1 VLRALL
7 AILAAAAALAASA
20 AAPATPDAGTRLS
33 PPPAP
38 SIPIERGAVTTVI
51 VSADVGAPV
60 ERAVPSRAYARA
72 AAADAEQRWTDA
84 DALYADAIS
93 EWRAAARAQPSTAL
107 DLAILKA
114 ERERQRSQQL
124 ALRARAAANRAR
136 DAASARGDAGPRDG
150 RGLRDLREASDRLT
164 RRIEALE
171 EARLLRAKLMA
182 VRAVT
187 GRVPAALYTR
197 TRERLD
203 DALRLGL
210 VDPTAAGAARD
221 AALALAP
228 AGRGPSDAEIYLL
241 QCAVRAAAG
250 EPEAARLARAH
261 VTQAERDDPANIPSL
276 ATCAATLGETRAA
289 LAALELV
296 TLHPGPGPDRF
307 GLRDLYISNDWDRL
321 RGDPR
326 FESLFRR

>member
-1 VLRALL
+1 MLPAPLVALL
-7 AILAAAAALAASA
+7 AAGAAAAPLGA
-20 AAPATPDAGTRLS
+20 
-33 PPPAP
+33 AP
-38 SIPIERGAVTTVI
+38 SIPIERGTVTTVI

-72 AAADAEQRWTDA
+72 AAADAELRWTEA

-107 DLAILKA
+107 ELAILKA

-124 ALRARAAANRAR
+124 AQRARAAAARAGRDAGNAR
-136 DAASARGDAGPRDG
+136 DAAGTRDG
-150 RGLRDLREASDRLT
+150 RGLRDLREASDRLA
-164 RRIEALE
+164 RRLEALE

-187 GRVPAALYTR
+187 GRVPAPLYAR
-197 TRERLD
+197 ARERLD
-203 DALRLGL
+203 DALHLA
-210 VDPTAAGAARD
+210 DPTPAGAARD
-221 AALALAP
+221 AALAVATS
-228 AGRGPSDAEIYLL
+228 GRGPSDAEIYLL

-261 VTQAERDDPANIPSL
+261 VTQADRDDPTNTLSL
-276 ATCAATLGETRAA
+276 AACAATLGETRAA
-289 LAALELV
+289 LTALELV
-296 TLHPGPGPDRF
+296 TLHPGPGLDRF
-307 GLRDLYISNDWDRL
+307 ALRDLYISNDWDRL